1 MQELGGLDDH
11 RGLGP
16 VMTMNFSVRTGK
28 EEDVTSIRRLL
39 AEWLDQPIPRK
50 ESLRRAIRKKEVLV
64 AENGDGVVGFLHQAI
79 REDIIDGSP
88 NSFITAIYVDARHR
102 NSGVGAA
109 LIEEALNRA
118 KRAGVTRAEI
128 STTSAKA
135 RRFYRRHRF
144 RHFPREV
151 ILERILAAG

>member
-1 MQELGGLDDH
+1 M
-11 RGLGP
+11 
-16 VMTMNFSVRTGK
+16 MTVRFSVRTAR
-28 EEDVTSIRRLL
+28 EEDAASIRRLL
-39 AEWLDQPIPRK
+39 AEWLDQPIPRTR
-50 ESLRRAIRKKEVLV
+50 SLRRAIRRREVLV
-64 AENGDGVVGFLHQAI
+64 AENGNGVVGFLHQAF

-88 NSFITAIYVDARHR
+88 NSFIAAIYVAARHR
-102 NSGVGAA
+102 NSGIGAA
-109 LIEEALNRA
+109 LIEEAMIRA

-151 ILERILAAG
+151 ILERDLEAH